1 MVSMM
6 TAMPD
11 LSSPPRTVVPS
22 VRMMSPS
29 TTGFTPSP
37 GTTVS
42 MCALIMMASAWG
54 IVPGKRAMTL
64 PVLPPTFSPASS
76 VSTSAPISSQ
86 SRLTRSATSLSLREM
101 LSIRTSSSR
110 RFLMRS

>member
-1 MVSMM
+1 MM
-6 TAMPD
+6 TAQPD

-29 TTGFTPSP
+29 TIGLTPSP

-42 MCALIMMASAWG
+42 MCADIMIVSASG

-64 PVLPPTFSPASS
+64 PELPPTFWPASS
-76 VSTSAPISSQ
+76 ISTVAPISSQ
-86 SRLTRSATSLSLREM
+86 YFLMRSATSRSLREWE
-101 LSIRTSSSR
+101 SIWTSSSS